1 MNTAPLLNKN
11 CSTEFNRDTAYWN
24 EYYKKNTPESMP
36 ESNFASFVKKYL
48 KSGKTLVDLGCG
60 NGRDSL
66 YFSKLGVNVIGID
79 ASDTSIA
86 KLNSLK
92 IKNAS
97 FICGNFISC
106 PLIYAKK
113 VEYFY
118 SRFSIHAIDEKGEDE
133 ILANIFN
140 ALIPE
145 GKLFVEVRGIHDPK
159 FGQGENIGPN
169 SYILD
174 GHYRRFIVMEEFL
187 SKLIKNGFHIK
198 YAEEEKN
205 FAPYNDE
212 NPQIIRIV
220 AEKEHP

>member
-118 SRFSIHAIDEKGEDE
+118 SRFSIHAIDEKGED
-133 ILANIFN
+133 I
-140 ALIPE
+140 ALR
-145 GKLFVEVRGIHDPK
+145 VARGIVTK
-159 FGQGENIGPN
+159 FFDGFTNSKKLKARLSSELNKFEDYKRIISDYNKEN
-169 SYILD
+169 
-174 GHYRRFIVMEEFL
+174 
-187 SKLIKNGFHIK
+187 LI
-198 YAEEEKN
+198 E
-205 FAPYNDE
+205 
-212 NPQIIRIV
+212 
-220 AEKEHP
+220 